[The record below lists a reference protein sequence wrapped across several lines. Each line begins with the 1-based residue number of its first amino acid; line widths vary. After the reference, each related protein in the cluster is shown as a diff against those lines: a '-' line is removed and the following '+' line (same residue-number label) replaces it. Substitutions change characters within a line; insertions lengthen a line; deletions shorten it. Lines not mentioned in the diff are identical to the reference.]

1 MATRSD
7 TPLAL
12 SRVGSVWWP
21 LAASWLLMGVELP
34 VLTAVVERL
43 PDPEI
48 QLAAYGS
55 VVFPLSLIVE
65 APIIM
70 MLAAA
75 TALVRDRPSYARLH
89 RFMVLASVA
98 LTAVHVAIAFT
109 PLFDVVA
116 GWILDAPEG
125 LVEVGRPGPAELTE
139 PARIGLRIMTP
150 WTAAIAYRRM
160 QQGVLIRAGSSRV
173 VGVGTLVRLGSA
185 VATMLG
191 MATLTDAR
199 GVVVGA
205 SGIAVGVTAEAL
217 FAGLLVRPVVRELP
231 LRDDAVPD
239 LDWPR
244 LLRFYAPLAL
254 TPLLT
259 LVMPLVGS
267 TAMSRMA
274 SPVISLAAWPAVH
287 GLVFLFRG
295 VGMAYNEVVV
305 ALFDEPDSV
314 PALRRFALLV
324 ATATVALLAL
334 LAATPLATLWFEG
347 AMHLPAELVGP
358 TRVGALL
365 CLLMPAYQVAQSWFQ
380 GVLVASGRTRAI
392 PEAVGLYAAVAGL
405 ALGLGVAYLDWIGL
419 YVAILSFTAGGLT
432 QTTWL
437 WWRSR
442 DLVRARLADA

>member
-43 PDPEI
+43 PDPEV

-75 TALVRDRPSYARLH
+75 TALVRDRASYARLH

-109 PLFDVVA
+109 PLFDVVV
-116 GWILDAPEG
+116 GWILDAPEELLEG
-125 LVEVGRPGPAELTE
+125 GRPGPAELTE
-139 PARIGLRIMTP
+139 PARVGLRIMTP

-173 VGVGTLVRLGSA
+173 IGVGTLVRLGSA

-231 LRDDAVPD
+231 GRDAAVPD

-259 LVMPLVGS
+259 LVMPLIGS

-314 PALRRFALLV
+314 PALRSFALLV
-324 ATATVALLAL
+324 AGATVALLAL
-334 LAATPLATLWFEG
+334 LTATPLATLWFEG
-347 AMHLPAELVGP
+347 AMHLPADLVGP

-380 GVLVASGRTRAI
+380 GVLVASGRTRAV
-392 PEAVGLYAAVAGL
+392 PEAVGLYAVVAGL

-419 YVAILSFTAGGLT
+419 YVAILSFTAGGLS
-432 QTTWL
+432 QTAWL

-442 DLVRARLADA
+442 DLVRARLAND

>member
-1 MATRSD
+1 
-7 TPLAL
+7 
-12 SRVGSVWWP
+12 
-21 LAASWLLMGVELP
+21 MGVELP

-43 PDPEI
+43 PDPKVH
-48 QLAAYGS
+48 LAAYGS

-75 TALVRDRPSYARLH
+75 TALVRDRASYDRLH
-89 RFMVLASVA
+89 RFMVLASVL
-98 LTAVHVAIAFT
+98 LTALHAAVAFT
-109 PLFDVVA
+109 PLFDLVA
-116 GWILDAPEG
+116 ELLLSAPTEEATQAD
-125 LVEVGRPGPAELTE
+125 LVEPSRL
-139 PARIGLRIMTP
+139 GLRIMTP

-160 QQGVLIRAGSSRV
+160 QQGVLIRAGNSRV

-185 VATMLG
+185 VGTMLG
-191 MATLTDAR
+191 LAAWTSAP
-199 GVVVGA
+199 GIVVGA
-205 SGIAVGVTAEAL
+205 SGIAVGVTAEAI
-217 FAGLLVRPVVRELP
+217 FAGLLVRPVVRELVP
-231 LRDDAVPD
+231 RDPVHPD

-267 TAMSRMA
+267 AAMARMA
-274 SPVISLAAWPAVH
+274 DPMISLAAWPAVH

-305 ALFDEPDSV
+305 ALFDERESV

-324 ATATVALLAL
+324 AGSTAGLLAL
-334 LAATPLATLWFEG
+334 LLATPLSTLWFEG
-347 AMHLPAELVGP
+347 AMHLPPELVGP
-358 TRVGALL
+358 TRTGALL

-380 GVLVASGRTRAI
+380 GVLVASGRTRAV
-392 PEAVGLYAAVAGL
+392 PEAVALYALVAGTALGFGVSLVPLTGLYL
-405 ALGLGVAYLDWIGL
+405 
-419 YVAILSFTAGGLT
+419 AILAFTAGGLT

-442 DLVRARLADA
+442 DLVRARLAGA